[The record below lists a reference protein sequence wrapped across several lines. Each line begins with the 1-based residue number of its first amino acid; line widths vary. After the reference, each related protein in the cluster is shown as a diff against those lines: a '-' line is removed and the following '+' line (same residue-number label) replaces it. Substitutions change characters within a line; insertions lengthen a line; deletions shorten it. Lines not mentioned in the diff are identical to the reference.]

1 MSSRIGRRRAT
12 IALVV
17 IACGLVLLAGC
28 GGGESS
34 TTGTSASSAAE
45 TTAVT
50 PATTP
55 ATAVGA
61 DATTTVVDGGKGA
74 AQYEAAIPGLQ
85 QALEETPDDLP
96 ALQELAKAYYNLGR
110 YEEAAQTYEKMLS
123 IQDDAF
129 VRNNYANVLRG
140 WGKADLAVSQYQQA
154 IETDPSLAVAYIN
167 LATEYVRQERPDDAV
182 ALLEEGIGAVADDD
196 KEWLESYRDQLTAS
210 AE

>member
-1 MSSRIGRRRAT
+1 
-12 IALVV
+12 
-17 IACGLVLLAGC
+17 
-28 GGGESS
+28 
-34 TTGTSASSAAE
+34 
-45 TTAVT
+45 
-50 PATTP
+50 
-55 ATAVGA
+55 
-61 DATTTVVDGGKGA
+61 
-74 AQYEAAIPGLQ
+74 
-85 QALEETPDDLP
+85 
-96 ALQELAKAYYNLGR
+96 
-110 YEEAAQTYEKMLS
+110 MLS